1 MPLTPIAT
9 RSSLTSANNPLT
21 EGPFI
26 VSVAIRLASMGRQV
40 SSAMK
45 NKYLENT
52 SGTLLPSFQRKALDF
67 IRARLPEKSLETAT
81 SDVDVRA
88 SSHPVCPNFKDS
100 GYLLDGVIVVS
111 SFCQGKLP
119 GPDFTPS

>member
-9 RSSLTSANNPLT
+9 RSSLTSANNSLT

-67 IRARLPEKSLETAT
+67 IRARLPEKSLETAKVYVLPPIPFVPFQGLRVPVGR
-81 SDVDVRA
+81 SDRRVVIL
-88 SSHPVCPNFKDS
+88 S
-100 GYLLDGVIVVS
+100 GKIAGA
-111 SFCQGKLP
+111 
-119 GPDFTPS
+119 

>member
-1 MPLTPIAT
+1 METPISGMGTGSESMPHTPIAT

-81 SDVDVRA
+81 SDVGVRA
-88 SSHPVCPNFKDS
+88 SSHPVCPIS
-100 GYLLDGVIVVS
+100 RT
-111 SFCQGKLP
+111 QG
-119 GPDFTPS
+119 TCWTE